1 VPFYDS
7 FLKERPD
14 RKEAGQ
20 SSAMMD
26 QVLKEIEQRDAF
38 LLTSHARPDGDA
50 IGSLLALYQTLEQ
63 IGKRARVVMGDA
75 VPLIYSPLPYAGVIE
90 HFDTVPPDAPEATIV
105 LECDSIQRTRLQGLE
120 ERFLINID
128 HHNSAREFANVNW
141 IDSSACA
148 VAEMVFHLAR
158 GAGAR
163 VTPEMATCLYTA
175 VLTDTGS
182 FCFAGTN
189 AHTFELA
196 VELVRCGANPVDI
209 AHHVYFSNP
218 TSKMRLLGAALSN
231 LHREGTLA
239 YMHLSMDEMELSGGL
254 EEDCE
259 GIVNY
264 ALGIQGVEVALF
276 FRELAD
282 GRYRVSLRSKGQVNV
297 ASVAEQFGGGG
308 HICASGC
315 AVSGPLPVSLEL
327 ILTRLRNPRVAQEC
341 GPDFTA

>member
-1 VPFYDS
+1 MI
-7 FLKERPD
+7 E
-14 RKEAGQ
+14 
-20 SSAMMD
+20 
-26 QVLKEIEQRDAF
+26 QVIKEIEQRKAF

-50 IGSLLALYQTLEQ
+50 IGSLLALYQILRQ
-63 IGKRARVVMGDA
+63 KGKAARVMMSDA
-75 VPLIYSPLPYAGVIE
+75 VPLIYSRLPYAHIVEQCGEIPE
-90 HFDTVPPDAPEATIV
+90 DAPQAAII
-105 LECDSIQRTRLQGLE
+105 LECDSILRTRLHGLR

-128 HHNSAREFANVNW
+128 HHSSAREFADVNW
-141 IDSSACA
+141 IDRKACA
-148 VAEMVFHLAR
+148 VAEMVFHLA
-158 GAGAR
+158 GG
-163 VTPEMATCLYTA
+163 VGVNISPEMATCLYTA

-182 FCFAGTN
+182 FCFVGTN

-196 VELVRCGANPVDI
+196 LELVRRGANPVDI

-231 LHREGTLA
+231 LHREGALA
-239 YMHLSMDEMELSGGL
+239 YVHLSLEEMELSGGL

-264 ALGIQGVEVALF
+264 ALGIEGIQVALF

-308 HICASGC
+308 HSCASGC
-315 AVSGPLPVSLEL
+315 AVSGPLATSLEL
-327 ILTRLRNPRVAQEC
+327 ILAQLRRISSQTGC
-341 GPDFTA
+341 GPEVTA